1 MLMAMRQIPEE
12 RQQQLWRRIHREAEW
27 AREEKRRAA
36 QAAESQSTAV
46 KAERAE
52 DVATGSTQDARAT
65 PADAK
70 PPPLSNL
77 AQWQKFCQT
86 LPGNYAEQIIETLR
100 DVQEDVLYVANPRI
114 LYTISIWLDYFVRR
128 YIMEGEHRKW
138 DGWTKH
144 GGTAPKWNWVRP

>member
-36 QAAESQSTAV
+36 QVAEGQSTAV

-70 PPPLSNL
+70 PPPSAIWPNGKNS
-77 AQWQKFCQT
+77 ARPSQ
-86 LPGNYAEQIIETLR
+86 ETM
-100 DVQEDVLYVANPRI
+100 Q
-114 LYTISIWLDYFVRR
+114 S
-128 YIMEGEHRKW
+128 K
-138 DGWTKH
+138 
-144 GGTAPKWNWVRP
+144 